1 MTNGIFGAYDFG
13 VQDELY
19 LEWIAYVFDRPATP
33 KGWYFDLDPEPPK
46 FEATPSE
53 IVGLIGKTMV
63 RSGAD
68 LVEFTN
74 AQVDDGLS
82 YIFSEA
88 CSRHSDNFGDGTV
101 CLDLKVAAI
110 RAMKH
115 LYKDCFE
122 PRCDSRL
129 GHIGEHSENPLNYMA
144 YMLWDVTPI
153 PYVNRQV
160 PDALAACVEVLEFAL
175 HSSNDACIEGA
186 VHGLGH
192 LLTICRE
199 LAKPVIHQ
207 FLATTMDFDAL
218 PQDREASG
226 LRPIRKEL
234 RHYARQAR
242 RGARWL

>member
-1 MTNGIFGAYDFG
+1 MACVTTVVPMTNGIFGAYDFG

-19 LEWIAYVFDRPATP
+19 IEWIAYVFDRPTTP

-53 IVGLIGKTMV
+53 IIGLIGKTMV

-68 LVEFTN
+68 LVEFSN

-122 PRCDSRL
+122 PRCDSCL
-129 GHIGEHSENPLNYMA
+129 GHLGEGTENPLNYIA
-144 YMLWDVTPI
+144 YMLWDVTSI
-153 PYVNRQV
+153 FSLNRQI
-160 PDALAACVEVLEFAL
+160 PDALAACMG
-175 HSSNDACIEGA
+175 NG
-186 VHGLGH
+186 
-192 LLTICRE
+192 
-199 LAKPVIHQ
+199 
-207 FLATTMDFDAL
+207 
-218 PQDREASG
+218 
-226 LRPIRKEL
+226 IRAAFE
-234 RHYARQAR
+234 Q
-242 RGARWL
+242 